1 MFNMFNKLAGDFT
14 ILRSVPKAVP
24 EPVAELGPNV
34 ISKTN
39 MTAEEKKQLYVK
51 LTQYHKDALADHGFP
66 MAKVEFKTIWH
77 DATTN
82 QDSVN
87 LYGNQFRRN
96 FFFEILKSSDDKKG
110 YVTQDER
117 VLYTVNPNC
126 VYYEEYALANVNAN
140 VLADQPENRLY
151 SVPLTDLIAVGVNGQ
166 YLAKVQLEAEKERRR
181 QVAAQAPIQEEPV
194 VKDSFELEFE
204 QLSANDFKAEDQHY
218 NNLSV
223 LDLLAIIQCEP
234 ISSKEYLNQAINKIN
249 KQRK

>member
-1 MFNMFNKLAGDFT
+1 MFNKLAGDFT

-77 DATTN
+77 DAATN

-110 YVTQDER
+110 YMTQDER

-126 VYYEEYALANVNAN
+126 VYYEEYPLANVNAN
-140 VLADQPENRLY
+140 TLADLPENRLY
-151 SVPLTDLIAVGVNGQ
+151 SVPLTDLIPVGINGQ
-166 YLAKVQLEAEKERRR
+166 HIKKVQLGTQLEKEKQR
-181 QVAAQAPIQEEPV
+181 QAAAQAPIQDEPV